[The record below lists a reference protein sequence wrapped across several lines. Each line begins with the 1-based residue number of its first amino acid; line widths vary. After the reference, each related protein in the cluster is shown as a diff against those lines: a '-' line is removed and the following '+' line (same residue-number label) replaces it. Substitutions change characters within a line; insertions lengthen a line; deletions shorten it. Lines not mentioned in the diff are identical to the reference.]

1 MKITHTNK
9 QTLAQ
14 TNKDKAVPL
23 KTMVSKMHADQGI
36 GGFYRG
42 VEANVLRA
50 CVLNAI
56 KMGVY
61 DLTKGY
67 VAQQSGWDR
76 KDTEQYTRRYNGHL
90 AKSLFSRSYI
100 LSIIQHERI

>member
-1 MKITHTNK
+1 
-9 QTLAQ
+9 
-14 TNKDKAVPL
+14 
-23 KTMVSKMHADQGI
+23 MVSKMHADQGI

-50 CVLNAI
+50 CVLNAT

-76 KDTEQYTRRYNGHL
+76 KDIRTSFCSSFVAGKLWIAY
-90 AKSLFSRSYI
+90 
-100 LSIIQHERI
+100 

>member
-1 MKITHTNK
+1 MHTNK

-50 CVLNAI
+50 CVLNAT

-76 KDTEQYTRRYNGHL
+76 KDIRTSFCSSFVAGKLWIAY
-90 AKSLFSRSYI
+90 
-100 LSIIQHERI
+100 